1 MANNKPSITQLM
13 GSEKDALDLYM
24 NIMASYM
31 LLSVANDY
39 MNDATEMLE
48 KRGLKVEKT
57 KFLFNTA
64 QKWMKQYDEHLQ
76 KLLPSKNLAYAFM
89 DDFDKLRKVIDCFIL
104 GHNETKEVGQQDTE
118 GGDNAI

>member
-1 MANNKPSITQLM
+1 MANTKPSITQLM

-48 KRGLKVEKT
+48 K
-57 KFLFNTA
+57 
-64 QKWMKQYDEHLQ
+64 
-76 KLLPSKNLAYAFM
+76 
-89 DDFDKLRKVIDCFIL
+89 
-104 GHNETKEVGQQDTE
+104 E
-118 GGDNAI
+118 G

>member
-1 MANNKPSITQLM
+1 MTKNKPSITQLM

-48 KRGLKVEKT
+48 ARGLKVEKT
-57 KFLFNTA
+57 KFLFNNA
-64 QKWMKQYDEHLQ
+64 QKWMKQYDQHMQ
-76 KLLPSKNLAYAFM
+76 ALLPAKSLAYAFM
-89 DDFDKLRKVIDCFIL
+89 DDFDELRKVVDCFIL

>member
-13 GSEKDALDLYM
+13 GDEKAALDLYM

-48 KRGLKVEKT
+48 KRGMKVEKT

-76 KLLPSKNLAYAFM
+76 QLLPSKNLAYAFM
-89 DDFDKLRKVIDCFIL
+89 DDFDELRKVVDCFIL
-104 GHNETKEVGQQDTE
+104 GHNETKEIGQQDTE

>member
-1 MANNKPSITQLM
+1 MANTKLSITQLM
-13 GSEKDALDLYM
+13 GSEQDALDLYM

-57 KFLFNTA
+57 KFLFNNA
-64 QKWMKQYDEHLQ
+64 QKMDETIRPTHASTVACEKPRIRLYGRFRRTQ
-76 KLLPSKNLAYAFM
+76 KS
-89 DDFDKLRKVIDCFIL
+89 R
-104 GHNETKEVGQQDTE
+104 
-118 GGDNAI
+118 